1 MPMHGHAMS
10 CYLSSMA
17 TPVTTLSPIHP
28 VIIRHRC
35 EVHNHARF
43 GKTISFPDFRH
54 DVACRQPR
62 LDMNRDPIRLTYMI
76 LDGRRKG
83 AFGRVKIPYER
94 DYHNLIGLDLL
105 DLLKEQISWDR
116 RSQTVI
122 LYKSELAEHEAHK
135 LLDEYAECDY
145 DEYIGK
151 PLPFSSMR
159 LLAQLNS
166 YWTYSPPSDQ
176 VHLLVEIKSW
186 HKCIAPIEQIITRT
200 LYPFQE
206 VSTRRLTYM
215 ILDGNKTGV
224 FGRLKVPV
232 KQDYNELLMGLDLL
246 EPLGEKIKWDCR
258 SKTVKLYQA
267 KMNPFEAELL
277 LHEGEYPDTDIYN
290 HFPGCLAAERIRHAR
305 IGCICWL
312 RFRLVGRLPCCMVLV
327 A

>member
-1 MPMHGHAMS
+1 
-10 CYLSSMA
+10 
-17 TPVTTLSPIHP
+17 
-28 VIIRHRC
+28 
-35 EVHNHARF
+35 
-43 GKTISFPDFRH
+43 
-54 DVACRQPR
+54 
-62 LDMNRDPIRLTYMI
+62 MNRDPIRLTYMI

-186 HKCIAPIEQIITRT
+186 YHC
-200 LYPFQE
+200 
-206 VSTRRLTYM
+206 
-215 ILDGNKTGV
+215 
-224 FGRLKVPV
+224 
-232 KQDYNELLMGLDLL
+232 
-246 EPLGEKIKWDCR
+246 
-258 SKTVKLYQA
+258 
-267 KMNPFEAELL
+267 
-277 LHEGEYPDTDIYN
+277 
-290 HFPGCLAAERIRHAR
+290 
-305 IGCICWL
+305 
-312 RFRLVGRLPCCMVLV
+312 
-327 A
+327 